1 MNLLYEGLSLN
12 QNNLGSIESD
22 LLQGNNQIQTIY
34 IKDSKD
40 IFFNPKNTSQNLTF
54 INNTVSEQNND
65 IMTYYYTTHKYL
77 LNSEEHLKIFSLKKG
92 SRNFVR
98 KNLLKNVLRK
108 ELKNNYNDDYI
119 NNSGKLNNCIYG
131 SKNNFFNKKNYNDIK
146 QLNNF
151 VFGKNIYISN
161 QVANIGQHS
170 VHNSG
175 NLKGKIIEQNKSNNF
190 SDLSNLN
197 IDNKI
202 QKNII
207 NQIDSPPFIPSNYP
221 KKENEL
227 LRKKS
232 EDSLSK
238 DKESDSTS
246 AISEKREDEINNEQK
261 KNEKKMNDEKLE
273 PGDYMVQMFGRRG
286 WICQLCNNFNY
297 ETRVK
302 CNRCGVPKKPKRIFE
317 IRQKGE
323 EEHYKEGDWKCYHC
337 KNINYS
343 FRNICNRC
351 KLPKMIPFINN
362 YANQMANQ
370 INLPV
375 FKVPPSLYLFNN
387 GKVIG
392 YNNY

>member
-119 NNSGKLNNCIYG
+119 NNSGKINNCIYG

-151 VFGKNIYISN
+151 FLVKIYI
-161 QVANIGQHS
+161 
-170 VHNSG
+170 
-175 NLKGKIIEQNKSNNF
+175 
-190 SDLSNLN
+190 
-197 IDNKI
+197 
-202 QKNII
+202 
-207 NQIDSPPFIPSNYP
+207 
-221 KKENEL
+221 
-227 LRKKS
+227 
-232 EDSLSK
+232 
-238 DKESDSTS
+238 
-246 AISEKREDEINNEQK
+246 
-261 KNEKKMNDEKLE
+261 
-273 PGDYMVQMFGRRG
+273 
-286 WICQLCNNFNY
+286 
-297 ETRVK
+297 
-302 CNRCGVPKKPKRIFE
+302 
-317 IRQKGE
+317 
-323 EEHYKEGDWKCYHC
+323 
-337 KNINYS
+337 
-343 FRNICNRC
+343 
-351 KLPKMIPFINN
+351 
-362 YANQMANQ
+362 
-370 INLPV
+370 
-375 FKVPPSLYLFNN
+375 
-387 GKVIG
+387 
-392 YNNY
+392 

>member
-1 MNLLYEGLSLN
+1 LIVRLLF
-12 QNNLGSIESD
+12 
-22 LLQGNNQIQTIY
+22 LLITQ
-34 IKDSKD
+34 
-40 IFFNPKNTSQNLTF
+40 
-54 INNTVSEQNND
+54 
-65 IMTYYYTTHKYL
+65 
-77 LNSEEHLKIFSLKKG
+77 
-92 SRNFVR
+92 
-98 KNLLKNVLRK
+98 
-108 ELKNNYNDDYI
+108 
-119 NNSGKLNNCIYG
+119 
-131 SKNNFFNKKNYNDIK
+131 
-146 QLNNF
+146 
-151 VFGKNIYISN
+151 
-161 QVANIGQHS
+161 
-170 VHNSG
+170 
-175 NLKGKIIEQNKSNNF
+175 
-190 SDLSNLN
+190 
-197 IDNKI
+197 
-202 QKNII
+202 
-207 NQIDSPPFIPSNYP
+207 

-302 CNRCGVPKKPKRIFE
+302 CNRCGVAKKPKRIFE

-323 EEHYKEGDWKCYHC
+323 EEHNKEGDWKCYHC

-343 FRNICNRC
+343 FRTICNRC
-351 KLPKMIPFINN
+351 KLPRMIPFINN